1 MKRFYTTL
9 MSVFLAMLLL
19 GGSLF
24 AAEYQVKQDGSGDF
38 TAIQEAIDAA
48 ATGDVIIVHPG
59 TFYENIHFL
68 GKNIVLTSTDIWDR
82 DVVEATIIDGQQLGS
97 VVTFAGTENESCELS
112 GFTITNGEADCGAGI
127 LAESWDDVE
136 FFQAAASISHCFITS
151 NTAAAGDLTR
161 GTGAGVRGLKGRI
174 SRCIIAENC
183 VGRSG
188 GGMYRCNGSYVDRC
202 IITGNSAGSAGGGLG
217 YCDGIT
223 MVNCVVSSN
232 SGGGVSS
239 CGGTMRSCIIESNT
253 GARGAGLSCWSGT
266 IADCIIR
273 NNSSSGDAG
282 GVNYCLGII
291 VDTVIMGNHAEG
303 YGGAFYADG
312 AHTQS
317 LLNNCLIVGNSA
329 TNGGAFAEWVGHI
342 INCTIVGN
350 LAEERAGALYLSEWA
365 MISDSIVWGNESADD
380 EQIYNYF
387 WYVEPTYSCIQD
399 WDEGGEGN
407 ISDDPLFVTG
417 PDGDYYLSSK
427 FAGQDADSPC
437 IDAGSDLAWRL
448 GLWDR
453 TTRTDA
459 AADEG
464 AVDMGYHYAGVPET
478 SKPKIECIL
487 GLRDYIAGNY
497 YIKPWVEIQNP
508 GEDRTVDIYVGFV
521 RPDGSISTATPRGFV
536 LGLAPYVSGLFL
548 PRGFSFG
555 PNLTWIQLTTG
566 VSWVRVPSNA
576 PTGDWLFAG
585 AIAPAE
591 EPLSEF
597 LAFHATPFTVRE
609 PEMRNQ

>member
-1 MKRFYTTL
+1 MRAYSIAVAGML
-9 MSVFLAMLLL
+9 VVFLIGA
-19 GGSLF
+19 SAF
-24 AAEYQVKQDGSGDF
+24 AAEYQVKQDGTGDF

-48 ATGDVIIVHPG
+48 ATGDTIVVHPG

-82 DVVEATIIDGQQLGS
+82 DVVEATVIDGQQLGS
-97 VVTFAGTENESCELS
+97 VVTFEGTEDESCELS
-112 GFTITNGEADCGAGI
+112 GLTITNGLAKEGGGIYGGLGIYGGGVDGPRTHAD
-127 LAESWDDVE
+127 
-136 FFQAAASISHCFITS
+136 
-151 NTAAAGDLTR
+151 
-161 GTGAGVRGLKGRI
+161 I
-174 SRCIIAENC
+174 SRCVITANTAQRVE
-183 VGRSG
+183 GRKGYG
-188 GGMYRCNGSYVDRC
+188 GGLRAVSGTVAEC
-202 IITGNSAGSAGGGLG
+202 IISNNTAHVGGGFHACYDAYIDSCMITGNSALHGGGLADCG
-217 YCDGIT
+217 AIT
-223 MVNCVVSSN
+223 MVDCIVSSN

-239 CGGTMRSCIIESNT
+239 CSGTMRSCIIEGNEGRNGGGFWS
-253 GARGAGLSCWSGT
+253 WSGA

-273 NNSSSGDAG
+273 NNSSSGDGG
-282 GVNYCLGII
+282 GVNFCLGII
-291 VDTVIMGNHAEG
+291 VDTIIVGNRAEG
-303 YGGAFYADG
+303 DGGAFYADG

-317 LLNNCLIVGNSA
+317 LLDNCLIVGNSA

-387 WYVEPTYSCIQD
+387 WYVEPRYSCIQD

-407 ISDDPLFVTG
+407 ISDDPLFVAG
-417 PDGDYYLSSK
+417 PDGDYYLSSMS
-427 FAGQDADSPC
+427 AGQEADSPC
-437 IDAGSDLAWRL
+437 IDAGSDSAWRL

-453 TTRTDA
+453 TTGTDA
-459 AADEG
+459 AADER

-487 GLRDYIAGNY
+487 GQRNYIAGH

-508 GEDRTVDIYVGFV
+508 GGDRSVDIYVGFV

-555 PNLTWIQLTTG
+555 PNWKWLQLAAGVLT
-566 VSWVRVPSNA
+566 VRFPSNA
-576 PTGDWLFAG
+576 PTGDWLFAA

-609 PEMRNQ
+609 PELRNY